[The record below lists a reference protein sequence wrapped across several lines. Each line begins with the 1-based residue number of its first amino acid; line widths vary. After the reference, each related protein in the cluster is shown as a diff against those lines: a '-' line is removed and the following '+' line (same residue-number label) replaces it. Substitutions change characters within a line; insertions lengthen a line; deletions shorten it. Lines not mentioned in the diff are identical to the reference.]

1 MVNLQ
6 AIFEKSKSEKSFDLN
21 DRVLIIDCTNS
32 FIRIITSVP
41 IFDVKKQN
49 TGIIIAFLRSIGMN
63 IRDFKASRCILVFD
77 GVGGSVRRKEI
88 FPEYKA
94 NRTGTVKHKGTEDGE
109 LSDDEIKENIKLQF
123 ERILT
128 YLDCLP
134 LQVVRVNNI
143 EADDVIAFITKQYF
157 EHSSNK
163 IRIVSTDRDFL
174 QLVNDRIEVYSP
186 VKKKIYYPSEIKA
199 ELGIIVENYLL
210 YRTLTGDASDNI
222 KGIAGLKLKTIIKL
236 FPDIVHTKLNYD
248 DIFEYA
254 RNRLIKNKLYKLIL
268 NSKEQLDINHQI
280 MQLAKTD
287 ISDESIKCITDVITK
302 ENNKLNKIKF
312 LELLNEDSISS
323 SIATD
328 TGRWLYNT
336 FNTLNSWSKT

>member
-1 MVNLQ
+1 MTNLQ

-21 DRVLIIDCTNS
+21 DRVVIIDGTNT

-41 IFDVKKQN
+41 IFDSKKQN

-77 GVGGSVRRKEI
+77 GVGGSVRRREI

-94 NRTGTVKHKGTEDGE
+94 NRTGTVKHKGTEDGQ

-128 YLDCLP
+128 YLNCLP
-134 LQVVRVNNI
+134 LQVVRVDNI

-174 QLVNDRIEVYSP
+174 QLVNDRIEVFSP
-186 VKKKIYYPSEIKA
+186 VKKKIYYPSEIKS
-199 ELGIIVENYLL
+199 ELGIIVDNYLL
-210 YRTLTGDASDNI
+210 YRTLTGDMSDNI

-236 FPDIVHTKLNYD
+236 FPDIVHTKLDYET
-248 DIFEYA
+248 IFEYCK
-254 RNRLIKNKLYKLIL
+254 NNLIKHKLYKLIL
-268 NSKEQLDINHQI
+268 NSKDQLDINHQI
-280 MQLAKTD
+280 MQLSKTD
-287 ISDESIKCITDVITK
+287 ISVESIKCITDVIINDIK
-302 ENNKLNKIKF
+302 KLNKIKF
-312 LELLNEDSISS
+312 KELLDEDFISNS
-323 SIATD
+323 VATD
-328 TGRWLYNT
+328 TDRWLYNT
-336 FNTLNSWSKT
+336 FNILNSWAKT